1 MCSLANNTRVEDGK
15 CGTQEESEF
24 KSGLAEFQKM
34 RFWSHLCEIDGCS
47 PGNAE
52 VLQAGRGGE
61 HRQGGVPG
69 QAGLSSSK
77 AETPEVSEMSGPVSG
92 ANPFCHTM
100 LPLLK
105 IWVKLGAFV
114 WHD

>member
-1 MCSLANNTRVEDGK
+1 
-15 CGTQEESEF
+15 
-24 KSGLAEFQKM
+24 M
-34 RFWSHLCEIDGCS
+34 RLMG
-47 PGNAE
+47 A
-52 VLQAGRGGE
+52 ARGVRRSS
-61 HRQGGVPG
+61 RQGEEGSTDREEY
-69 QAGLSSSK
+69 QARLASPSSK
-77 AETPEVSEMSGPVSG
+77 AETPEVSEMSGPVLG